1 MAVLDR
7 TADRVPDDQ
16 FPVACD
22 VSRSDEVASAV
33 ASVVEHFGSLDIV
46 INDAGIGAAGDITAN
61 DDDEWHRVLDVNIVP
76 WPASAAPRSRTC
88 AGPPDGDVTR

>member
-46 INDAGIGAAGDITAN
+46 INDAGPRPIGMAVAMPA
-61 DDDEWHRVLDVNIVP
+61 RV
-76 WPASAAPRSRTC
+76 
-88 AGPPDGDVTR
+88 